1 MRKIIVA
8 VCIITAAVTLNL
20 VAAFKKP
27 SYKNL
32 LVTNLNNPVLN
43 HDFVKL
49 LDEYV
54 IIKHTVKKGENI
66 SQIAEKYGT
75 DVSTIR
81 GINNLKSAILD
92 SGREILVINKK
103 GHIHR
108 VNRGDTVENISR
120 KYGIN
125 AKTILMANDIEYE
138 TDIVDEKA
146 LFIPGAKI
154 HFADFLWPVE
164 NYRLAGRF
172 GLRKH
177 PIFRKRIFHEGLDL
191 AKQYG
196 AAVRSSSDGRVV
208 FAGYKIGYGKVV
220 IIYHKNDF
228 STLYGHLKSYC
239 VKAGKYVKAGQT
251 IGEVGSSGYSTGP
264 HLHFEV
270 RKYSRPV
277 NPIKYLGK

>member
-1 MRKIIVA
+1 MHKILFTVL
-8 VCIITAAVTLNL
+8 IIIIAAAINLAAVL
-20 VAAFKKP
+20 KKP

-32 LVTNLNNPVLN
+32 LVTNISESISDY
-43 HDFVKL
+43 DFVKL

-54 IIKHTVKKGENI
+54 IVKHTVKKGEDI
-66 SQIAEKYGT
+66 SRIAEKYGT
-75 DVSTIR
+75 DASTIR
-81 GINNLKSAILD
+81 GINNLKSVVLSPAQ
-92 SGREILVINKK
+92 EILVINKK
-103 GHIHR
+103 GHIHS
-108 VNRGDTVENISR
+108 VSRGDTVENISR

-125 AKTILMANDIEYE
+125 AKTILIANDLEYE
-138 TDIVDEKA
+138 TDILDEKV

-154 HFADFLWPVE
+154 HFADFLWPVK
-164 NYRLAGRF
+164 NYRIAGSF

-177 PIFRKRIFHEGLDL
+177 PIFKKRIFHEGLDL

-196 AAVRSSSDGRVV
+196 AAVSSASDGRVI

-220 IIYHKNDF
+220 IIYHKNGF

-239 VKAGKYVKAGQT
+239 VKAGEYVKAEQS
-251 IGEVGSSGYSTGP
+251 IGAIGSSGYSTGP